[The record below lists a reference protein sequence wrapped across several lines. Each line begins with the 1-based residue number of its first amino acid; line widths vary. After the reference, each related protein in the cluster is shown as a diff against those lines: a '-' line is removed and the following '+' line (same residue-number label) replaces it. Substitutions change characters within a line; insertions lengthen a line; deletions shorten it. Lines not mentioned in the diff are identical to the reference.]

1 MEDITTKKRIL
12 ICGGGI
18 GGFALGQYLHQ
29 HRSKEFD
36 FEIIEKDVE
45 FSSRK
50 QGYSLTIQKNGQR
63 VLELINKLK
72 DFEECVKKGIA
83 LKGRGQNRYN
93 MCDGSLISQSNESKK
108 DLHYYI
114 PRQEVRRIL
123 LEGIESKVKWGYW
136 VNSFTVQEDEKIE
149 VQFGCQNKETNPKN
163 ELYDCLVNCEG
174 LYSRIRTTL
183 LGKEDLVYLDTIMI
197 NGIIENK
204 DEYYKENR
212 SYIYEGD
219 KQIRLFFKPYQKG
232 QLMWQLTVS
241 LNVEQANNIT
251 KQNPQE
257 QLNYTLKC
265 LERIK
270 DQPIYNMI
278 QSTSLDLIRCGL
290 LQTREQITAIDFT
303 NFQSITFLGDSA
315 HPMPPFKGQ
324 GANQALEDAADL
336 GRIITPDR
344 IPESLRVFE
353 RSMFKRAN
361 YYQEESVN
369 RVKDFHESK
378 DD

>member
-1 MEDITTKKRIL
+1 MEDLENKKKIL

-18 GGFALGQYLHQ
+18 GGFALGQYLRQ
-29 HRSKEFD
+29 HRSKEFHFD
-36 FEIIEKDVE
+36 IIEKDVE

-50 QGYSLTIQKNGQR
+50 QGYSLTIQKNGQK
-63 VLELINKLK
+63 VLELIDKLK

-83 LKGRGQNRYN
+83 LKGRGQSRYS
-93 MCDGSLISQSNESKK
+93 MCDGSLISQSNEQKK

-123 LEGIESKVKWGYW
+123 LEGIESNVKWGYW

-149 VQFGCQNKETNPKN
+149 VYFGCQNQEINPKKET
-163 ELYDCLVNCEG
+163 YDCLVNCEG

-183 LGKEDLVYLDTIMI
+183 LGKEDLVYLETIMI
-197 NGIIENK
+197 NGIIQNT
-204 DEYYKENR
+204 DGYYKENR

-219 KQIRLFFKPYQKG
+219 KQIRLFLKPYQKG
-232 QLMWQLTVS
+232 KLMWQLTVS
-241 LNVEQANNIT
+241 VNLEQANSIS
-251 KQNPQE
+251 KQSPSE
-257 QLNYTLKC
+257 QLNYSLKC
-265 LERIK
+265 LEKIK

-278 QSTSLDLIRCGL
+278 QNTSLDLIRCGL
-290 LQTREQITAIDFT
+290 LQTREPLTAIDFAS
-303 NFQSITFLGDSA
+303 FQSVTFLGDSA

-361 YYQEESVN
+361 YYQEESVS

-378 DD
+378 DE